1 MIDLKQN
8 KAFCILPFIHIH
20 VSEKNNIKL
29 CCLAED
35 NMKLNT
41 YTEDFD
47 FANDPDYQ
55 AVRAKLLAGERI
67 PHCTKCYELEDGG
80 ADSTRIRDTKEWVA
94 QLNLT
99 RTEDLQSELIYYDIR
114 NDNLCNLSCRMCN
127 PQFSSQIVKEYKTL
141 GWGDWPAEPR
151 SFGFNSVVNMNT
163 VQKIYVAGGE
173 PSLMPEF
180 RTFLKRAVDV
190 GRTDIDI
197 RISTNATNLNREYRD
212 LLSQFSNLNIVCS
225 IDGHDQVNRYIRW
238 PADWQTIVENIK
250 GLYEI
255 TPNVSFNVT
264 VSIWNI
270 SRLNE
275 LIDFFDSTFE
285 RPLILLNQ
293 VTWPPEQKFE
303 TFPNKALALA
313 DLERVKLSKS
323 YQTDQWAGLKSKI
336 DYFISV
342 LENSAVDLDNLKKF
356 FEYNDALDQVRG
368 VKLGDYIPELEQAR
382 LLVLK

>member
-1 MIDLKQN
+1 VIDLKQN
-8 KAFCILPFIHIH
+8 KSFCILPFIHIH

-35 NMKLNT
+35 NMKLAT
-41 YTEDFD
+41 YAEDFD
-47 FANDPDYQ
+47 FATDPDYQ
-55 AVRAKLLAGERI
+55 DVRAKLLAGERI

-80 ADSTRIRDTKEWVA
+80 AESTRIRDTNEWVA
-94 QLNLT
+94 KLNLT
-99 RTEDLQSELIYYDIR
+99 RTEDLRSKLIYYDIR

-127 PQFSSQIVKEYKTL
+127 PQFSSQLVKEYKTL

-151 SFGFNSVVNMNT
+151 SFGFNSVVDMNT

-180 RTFLKRAVDV
+180 RTFLKRAVDA

-197 RISTNATNLNREYRD
+197 RISTNTTNLNREYRD

-225 IDGHDQVNRYIRW
+225 IDGYNQVNRYIRW
-238 PADWQTIVENIK
+238 PADWPTIVENIK
-250 GLYEI
+250 GLQAI

-270 SRLNE
+270 ARLSE

-303 TFPNKALALA
+303 TFPNKAVALA

-336 DYFISV
+336 DYFTSV

-368 VKLGDYIPELEQAR
+368 VKLVDYIPELEQAR
-382 LLVLK
+382 SLLK